1 MHSAAG
7 FEKNMFSFT
16 FLLNEVVPE
25 KNMFSSTFRL
35 NEVVLCYSRRVSAGG
50 MKHLL
55 FGVLAVVLFDALQVD
70 ARYRRPWH
78 FYDYMQDYM
87 RFPRGGKCPVTVTY
101 VIRFPRIDL

>member
-1 MHSAAG
+1 
-7 FEKNMFSFT
+7 MFSFT

-25 KNMFSSTFRL
+25 KNMFSSTFLL
-35 NEVVLCYSRRVSAGG
+35 N
-50 MKHLL
+50 
-55 FGVLAVVLFDALQVD
+55 DALQVD